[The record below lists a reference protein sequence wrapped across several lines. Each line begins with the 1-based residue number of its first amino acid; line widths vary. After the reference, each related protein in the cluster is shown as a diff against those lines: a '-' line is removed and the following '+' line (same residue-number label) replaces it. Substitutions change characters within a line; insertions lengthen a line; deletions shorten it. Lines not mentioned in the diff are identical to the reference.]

1 MKILFIEINYK
12 GHHISL
18 YAKKLL
24 EKFYKNNEVY
34 FLTSIKA
41 SQSEEFK
48 SIKNLNKKIQIKTIE
63 TKDDIQKK
71 NNISIFLYHLWN
83 LCIVYKSA
91 INLIKKKKIDHVYF
105 NHFDPY
111 IFIFSIFF
119 FLNFNAKVYGLL
131 LNIKFHQYYFKFR
144 KKTFLDEIKF
154 YLFKRFIKKNYLK
167 KIFFID
173 PLFINFLNFKNIRS
187 EKIIHINEAVNK
199 NINFIKKKTKKKT
212 TILIYGEISKRK
224 NFKFLIDLL
233 VNSKLIN
240 NIKLVIAGKFDL
252 ESKKIITSKK
262 YSKILKEKRVIVKDY
277 FINLREEM
285 NLFTNTD
292 LVWLCYAG
300 GSDGSSGVLQM
311 AIDNIKPVIY
321 YNRGLINNICQNH
334 ELGFKISYNYNELEQ
349 LNKLLLSKNLDQRIQ
364 LIKKNI
370 KKYKKNIKEELIFED
385 KIYKEITKDI

>member
-63 TKDDIQKK
+63 TKDDIQIK
-71 NNISIFLYHLWN
+71 NNISIFFYHLWN

-91 INLIKKKKIDHVYF
+91 INLIKKKKIDQVYF

-111 IFIFSIFF
+111 IFIFSVFF
-119 FLNFNAKVYGLL
+119 FLNFNVKVYGLL

-154 YLFKRFIKKNYLK
+154 YLFKRFIKKNYVK

-173 PLFINFLNFKNIRS
+173 SLFINFLKFKNIRS
-187 EKIIHINEAVNK
+187 EKIIHINEAVYN
-199 NINFIKKKTKKKT
+199 NINFIKKKTKKK
-212 TILIYGEISKRK
+212 
-224 NFKFLIDLL
+224 
-233 VNSKLIN
+233 
-240 NIKLVIAGKFDL
+240 
-252 ESKKIITSKK
+252 KKQ
-262 YSKILKEKRVIVKDY
+262 
-277 FINLREEM
+277 F
-285 NLFTNTD
+285 
-292 LVWLCYAG
+292 
-300 GSDGSSGVLQM
+300 
-311 AIDNIKPVIY
+311 
-321 YNRGLINNICQNH
+321 
-334 ELGFKISYNYNELEQ
+334 
-349 LNKLLLSKNLDQRIQ
+349 
-364 LIKKNI
+364 
-370 KKYKKNIKEELIFED
+370 
-385 KIYKEITKDI
+385 